1 MNTPKGKE
9 LLDHLVY
16 SNSKFKER
24 TIEYMETDHGI
35 RRDNNQFT
43 LPGDSTLYH
52 LRGPDQDNNVVP
64 KSLTDL
70 MKSGVVNSASKF
82 QTSYHIWNADT
93 GRMDEKLYPESYNKG
108 DTLRKRR
115 REFNERMDGLGAE
128 QKGNKAYPKPYRLYC
143 SKDGLDDH
151 YGDKIRIFA
160 KCVSSARPH
169 EMMDIMLMTQ
179 SL

>member
-1 MNTPKGKE
+1 MHT
-9 LLDHLVY
+9 
-16 SNSKFKER
+16 
-24 TIEYMETDHGI
+24 
-35 RRDNNQFT
+35 
-43 LPGDSTLYH
+43 
-52 LRGPDQDNNVVP
+52 
-64 KSLTDL
+64 
-70 MKSGVVNSASKF
+70 
-82 QTSYHIWNADT
+82 
-93 GRMDEKLYPESYNKG
+93 KLYPESYNKG

-128 QKGNKAYPKPYRLYC
+128 QKGNKAYPKPYRLY
-143 SKDGLDDH
+143 SSNNQLDDH

>member
-1 MNTPKGKE
+1 M
-9 LLDHLVY
+9 
-16 SNSKFKER
+16 
-24 TIEYMETDHGI
+24 
-35 RRDNNQFT
+35 Q
-43 LPGDSTLYH
+43 
-52 LRGPDQDNNVVP
+52 
-64 KSLTDL
+64 
-70 MKSGVVNSASKF
+70 SGVVNSASSF
-82 QTSYHIWNADT
+82 TASYHMWDPATQNMVT
-93 GRMDEKLYPESYNKG
+93 KEYPESYNKG

-143 SKDGLDDH
+143 SDGRLDDH

>member
-1 MNTPKGKE
+1 MR
-9 LLDHLVY
+9 
-16 SNSKFKER
+16 S
-24 TIEYMETDHGI
+24 GI
-35 RRDNNQFT
+35 
-43 LPGDSTLYH
+43 
-52 LRGPDQDNNVVP
+52 
-64 KSLTDL
+64 
-70 MKSGVVNSASKF
+70 VNSASQF
-82 QTSYHIWNADT
+82 PISYDKITQKPN
-93 GRMDEKLYPESYNKG
+93 LESYNKG

>member
-1 MNTPKGKE
+1 M
-9 LLDHLVY
+9 
-16 SNSKFKER
+16 S
-24 TIEYMETDHGI
+24 TIYANLSDRYTFSGNADINLSGTAPVP
-35 RRDNNQFT
+35 DTVTCTTGTTGDTAGTVFT
-43 LPGDSTLYH
+43 LRRNGD
-52 LRGPDQDNNVVP
+52 VE
-64 KSLTDL
+64 SLTTF
-70 MKSGVVNSASKF
+70 MQSGVVNSASTF
-82 QTSYHIWNADT
+82 QTSYHMWNADT
-93 GRMDEKLYPESYNKG
+93 RVMDTNMYPESYNKG

-128 QKGNKAYPKPYRLYC
+128 QKGNKPYPKPYRLYC
-143 SKDGLDDH
+143 SNTGLDDH